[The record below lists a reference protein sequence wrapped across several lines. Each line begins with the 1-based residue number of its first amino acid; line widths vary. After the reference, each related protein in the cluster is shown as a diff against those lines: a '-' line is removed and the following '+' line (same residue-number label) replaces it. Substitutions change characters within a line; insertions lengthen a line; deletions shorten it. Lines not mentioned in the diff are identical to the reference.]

1 MNTLQTEFAQIAK
14 ENKSTIYTVCYMFSK
29 DTDEVNDL
37 FQEVLVNLWKGMSSF
52 KGQSDIRTWIYR
64 IALNTCISTDRK
76 KKITTIPL
84 SMDANLFQDQD
95 EDTKQVKLLH
105 NRISKLQPFDKAIV
119 LLWLENISYD
129 EIGEIVGISTKNVAS
144 RLFRIKEKLRTMS
157 NDLKEFKMEKGYY
170 IEQQIVALKDI
181 IAVTKDIGIFFET
194 APDKVQFI
202 RKEYFEDG
210 NSIKTS
216 RKTDL
221 FRTHFISLR
230 DNEYL
235 ADNLVKAFKKAGYK
249 IEKGYWYD

>member
-1 MNTLQTEFAQIAK
+1 MKKTKYILLLLAIYSANSIFAQTTTITQLLQKTLQQENEARQMVHTEVDSLG
-14 ENKSTIYTVCYMFSK
+14 N
-29 DTDEVNDL
+29 
-37 FQEVLVNLWKGMSSF
+37 
-52 KGQSDIRTWIYR
+52 
-64 IALNTCISTDRK
+64 
-76 KKITTIPL
+76 
-84 SMDANLFQDQD
+84 
-95 EDTKQVKLLH
+95 
-105 NRISKLQPFDKAIV
+105 
-119 LLWLENISYD
+119 
-129 EIGEIVGISTKNVAS
+129 EIGLLQMDIDSLEVTEPFVIKNDTLYYTTKHH
-144 RLFRIKEKLRTMS
+144 FT
-157 NDLKEFKMEKGYY
+157 FEKGYY
-170 IEQQIVALKDI
+170 LDQQIVALKDV

-235 ADNLVKAFKKAGYK
+235 ANDLLKAFKKAGYK

>member
-1 MNTLQTEFAQIAK
+1 MQIMINIKIFILLLAILIVNPISAQTTTITQILQKTLQQ
-14 ENKSTIYTVCYMFSK
+14 ENKARQMVYTEIDSLG
-29 DTDEVNDL
+29 N
-37 FQEVLVNLWKGMSSF
+37 
-52 KGQSDIRTWIYR
+52 
-64 IALNTCISTDRK
+64 
-76 KKITTIPL
+76 
-84 SMDANLFQDQD
+84 
-95 EDTKQVKLLH
+95 
-105 NRISKLQPFDKAIV
+105 
-119 LLWLENISYD
+119 
-129 EIGEIVGISTKNVAS
+129 EIGLNKQDSDSLVATEPFIIKKDS
-144 RLFRIKEKLRTMS
+144 LFYTIK
-157 NDLKEFKMEKGYY
+157 KEFSMEKGYY
-170 IEQQIVALKDI
+170 LDQQIVALKDV

-235 ADNLVKAFKKAGYK
+235 ANDLVKAFKKAGYK

>member
-1 MNTLQTEFAQIAK
+1 MEKSKYILILLASFLANPISAQTTTITQILQKTLQQENETRKMVYTE
-14 ENKSTIYTVCYMFSK
+14 V
-29 DTDEVNDL
+29 DTLGN
-37 FQEVLVNLWKGMSSF
+37 
-52 KGQSDIRTWIYR
+52 
-64 IALNTCISTDRK
+64 
-76 KKITTIPL
+76 
-84 SMDANLFQDQD
+84 
-95 EDTKQVKLLH
+95 
-105 NRISKLQPFDKAIV
+105 
-119 LLWLENISYD
+119 
-129 EIGEIVGISTKNVAS
+129 EIGLLQMDIDSLEVTEPFVIKNDTLYYTTKHHFA
-144 RLFRIKEKLRTMS
+144 F
-157 NDLKEFKMEKGYY
+157 EKGYY
-170 IEQQIVALKDI
+170 LDQQIVALKDV

-235 ADNLVKAFKKAGYK
+235 ANDLVKAFNKAGYK